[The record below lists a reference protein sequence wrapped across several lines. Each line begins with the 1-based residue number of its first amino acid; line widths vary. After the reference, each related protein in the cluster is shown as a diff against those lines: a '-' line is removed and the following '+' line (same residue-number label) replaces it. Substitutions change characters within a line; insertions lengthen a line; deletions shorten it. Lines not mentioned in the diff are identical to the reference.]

1 MRAQFRLQKAYLRET
16 RHASRARHR
25 EEMSPAQLP
34 EIPAALRAVLE
45 PGEEITWARQPRP
58 YVYLMRGLPAIAYGC
73 TWSVLGAFWYRGSG
87 GIGRLSAF
95 EGWWRLVPL
104 LSFPFIVAGFS
115 FFLWPIRL
123 GALARRTWYVV
134 TNRRVFIAELPAQA
148 EPRLR
153 VFSSHELAEPL
164 AVKRLDGLY
173 NLVLTHRAQEQ
184 LPHLNPRLEDAF
196 FGLTETESA
205 SEAIGKIGPHGVS

>member
-1 MRAQFRLQKAYLRET
+1 MAGVSRSPTTRSMRKLDMIRVRGIVG
-16 RHASRARHR
+16 
-25 EEMSPAQLP
+25 EM
-34 EIPAALRAVLE
+34 PAADPLVLPAVLQAVLE
-45 PGEEITWARQPRP
+45 PDEVVAWARQPRP
-58 YVYLMRGLPAIAYGC
+58 YVYMVRGLPGVAYGI

-87 GIGRLSAF
+87 GIGRFAVF
-95 EGWWRLVPL
+95 EGWWRLLPL
-104 LSFPFIVAGFS
+104 LSLPFIAAGFS

-134 TNRRVFIAELPAQA
+134 TNRRVFIAEVPAHA
-148 EPRLR
+148 APKLR

-205 SEAIGKIGPHGVS
+205 SEAIERMLK